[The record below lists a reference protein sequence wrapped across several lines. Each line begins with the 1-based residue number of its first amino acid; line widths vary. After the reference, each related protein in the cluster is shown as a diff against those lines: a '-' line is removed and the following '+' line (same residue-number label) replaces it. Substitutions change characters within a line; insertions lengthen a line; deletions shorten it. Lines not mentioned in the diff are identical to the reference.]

1 MLIGVED
8 KITEV
13 GVVDSTNIEFGTST
27 MDTNNANTIVGIGLV
42 NALDFVK
49 GKSCGCWWEAMN
61 SGDIKAGIVDD
72 DEFHNNDIKST
83 PLVVTTH
90 GQ

>member
-1 MLIGVED
+1 
-8 KITEV
+8 
-13 GVVDSTNIEFGTST
+13 
-27 MDTNNANTIVGIGLV
+27 
-42 NALDFVK
+42 
-49 GKSCGCWWEAMN
+49 MN